1 VNRSSE
7 CEVEGD
13 YMANFP
19 QPGMCCHDIK
29 FDIDIVRDNSKVLNG
44 RNRNRSTKIIPKR
57 EWSQLYQERLGAGRD
72 RCCNSRKRFV
82 YFKLLG
88 R

>member
-19 QPGMCCHDIK
+19 QLGVCCHDIK

-44 RNRNRSTKIIPKR
+44 RNRSRSTKIIR
-57 EWSQLYQERLGAGRD
+57 NENGHNYI
-72 RCCNSRKRFV
+72 RK
-82 YFKLLG
+82 G
-88 R
+88 